1 MRLALGESET
11 GRFRIFAEMKVYSH
25 LLGGEGRE
33 KCNKSG
39 NGDRPKQP
47 QAGSQVA
54 SSLLKNWIS
63 FQIQVNNPD
72 RSEASLIAHFSIV
85 KVRT

>member
-25 LLGGEGRE
+25 LLGGERRE

-54 SSLLKNWIS
+54 SMSKNLIS
-63 FQIQVNNPD
+63 RCHDGSVFQD
-72 RSEASLIAHFSIV
+72 V
-85 KVRT
+85 KKRAGSPK